1 MALKFSFLCFII
13 FVWTVLLT
21 LIFNYHYKK
30 FYHGDLSMEDN
41 IRKRIVTFS
50 KLPNVAAMDG
60 NKSSPSK
67 FNKNT
72 IDSYSIGETNVGYTS
87 GLKSIEDIKERTR
100 LLCNFYP

>member
-1 MALKFSFLCFII
+1 
-13 FVWTVLLT
+13 
-21 LIFNYHYKK
+21 
-30 FYHGDLSMEDN
+30 
-41 IRKRIVTFS
+41 
-50 KLPNVAAMDG
+50 MDG